1 MSIVLRGGL
10 GTGNISN
17 ERFSVTFQHHNN
29 MKTLRES
36 ALVVGCSICRAL
48 SNELEKREE
57 LDVTADTDI
66 AIQAEL
72 TYLEDHDNLAFRRG
86 SGDSTIYR
94 LDFTLEKEQ
103 LGSRGMEMVKVE
115 SLLRTFALK
124 PTSKSIIQ
132 LLSCAYMS
140 CYYGS
145 AICIEFGSTTA
156 FIPFWYEEYVK
167 RTQIL
172 SRRSS
177 SLFLG
182 LFSNR

>member
-86 SGDSTIYR
+86 SGDSTILPTR
-94 LDFTLEKEQ
+94 LHTGEGAAGIPRDGDGE
-103 LGSRGMEMVKVE
+103 SR
-115 SLLRTFALK
+115 
-124 PTSKSIIQ
+124 
-132 LLSCAYMS
+132 
-140 CYYGS
+140 
-145 AICIEFGSTTA
+145 
-156 FIPFWYEEYVK
+156 IPPSYVCSQ
-167 RTQIL
+167 TH
-172 SRRSS
+172 
-177 SLFLG
+177 
-182 LFSNR
+182 